1 MTERTPADVTA
12 AIAPCTA
19 RAMVAAGIEPGPI
32 KRRKPSCVA
41 IGARGLLSR
50 LHYWME
56 SANIGKTGGGLVMR
70 GASIG
75 KTRCAGGNFCA
86 LCGASCMDARGW
98 HLPVERHGLSRV
110 YLKTPNAPGQRVFS
124 RCAAPFFLEIRQY
137 SCGKMSCAT

>member
-50 LHYWME
+50 LHVWID
-56 SANIGKTGGGLVMR
+56 SAIIGKTGGGLVMR
-70 GASIG
+70 GL
-75 KTRCAGGNFCA
+75 R
-86 LCGASCMDARGW
+86 LARQDE
-98 HLPVERHGLSRV
+98 LEKIFAR
-110 YLKTPNAPGQRVFS
+110 Y
-124 RCAAPFFLEIRQY
+124 AAQAAWMREVGIYQ
-137 SCGKMSCAT
+137 